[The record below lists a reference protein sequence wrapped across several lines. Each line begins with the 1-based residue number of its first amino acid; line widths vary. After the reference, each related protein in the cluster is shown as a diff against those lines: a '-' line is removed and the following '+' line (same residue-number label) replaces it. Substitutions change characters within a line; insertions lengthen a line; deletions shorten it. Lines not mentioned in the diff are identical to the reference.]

1 MDAVDAAQ
9 TLRHPDAVLAIGRV
23 LSVLVGDDG
32 PQRHELKPM
41 PRDRLGIK
49 LVDVAH
55 VVAVAL
61 AARDRV
67 AEPQHPQPG
76 GGELV
81 ENPVDSRGVLG
92 APLLAAEAQRRA
104 ALAHVDAVVG
114 PEHHDGDIGLLARRE
129 GLDRGQP
136 LLLVM
141 HQRGAGMGA
150 VEHAKA
156 RVLGQH
162 ALQAAREAGRLAV
175 AEYDDSRRALL
186 VLRRGLRLALCLAV
200 SGPGHARAAKKTR
213 RARQATR
220 RARLR
225 ARRRKPESTAARRRS
240 PVPRTPKPQPDSRL
254 SSRRLQPGRGDAARS
269 FTLEPRQLLT
279 ACRGVRRP
287 LQAEAG
293 ERGREGGMSAR
304 STGRTRDGAR
314 G

>member
-1 MDAVDAAQ
+1 MPKRSAIPASGHASAILVPLLLGLRDGRAGSWFFRLGGRGRSRQMSDDLLGDQLVAGGGEMDAVDAAQ
-9 TLRHPDAVLAIGRV
+9 TLRHPNAILAIGRV

-76 GGELV
+76 GGETV

-129 GLDRGQP
+129 GLDRRQP

-150 VEHAKA
+150 IEYAKA
-156 RVLGQH
+156 GVLGQH

-175 AEYDDSRRALL
+175 AEYDDSRRGLL
-186 VLRRGLRLALCLAV
+186 VLRRGLPLALCLALCLALGMRV
-200 SGPGHARAAKKTR
+200 RPRKPEEHDKQPGAPGSARAAK
-213 RARQATR
+213 
-220 RARLR
+220 
-225 ARRRKPESTAARRRS
+225 TAN
-240 PVPRTPKPQPDSRL
+240 PP
-254 SSRRLQPGRGDAARS
+254 
-269 FTLEPRQLLT
+269 
-279 ACRGVRRP
+279 
-287 LQAEAG
+287 
-293 ERGREGGMSAR
+293 
-304 STGRTRDGAR
+304 
-314 G
+314 